1 MRQASLTWRLRQ
13 HGMWLTAATVM
24 PAESATRVAC
34 TLVRHFAPQGGL
46 ATRCTPATF
55 ALSDE
60 VRRFGYKTDDFS
72 LQLRLL
78 RETR

>member
-13 HGMWLTAATVM
+13 RGVWLTAATTM

-34 TLVRHFAPQGGL
+34 TLVRHFAAEGRL
-46 ATRCTPATF
+46 ARACTPATF

-60 VRRFGYKTDDFS
+60 VRRFGYKTDGFS

-78 RETR
+78 REAR